1 MIVSIAFRNIWRNK
15 LRSLAVISS
24 VAFGIIGGLSIVG
37 MATGLSIMRH
47 ESAIKSYVG
56 HIQVVSDSFYTLNN
70 VVYTI
75 PNANQMI
82 DFLEKHPAVG
92 SFTVRCK
99 TEAMIQSANGSSGA
113 ILNGVFEDKE
123 QNTFN
128 IAQLINSGTFLEKQG
143 RKTPITIGARL
154 AKKLNISL
162 EGSAQGIFTDNN
174 GDLSQEVFEVV
185 GIYQAH
191 NALYEEFN
199 VYVPIQELQTLLD
212 LDGFHQICVMLK
224 EEKMVSSF
232 ASEIKSE
239 FSGIHVDTWKDIAP
253 ELALTDKMLDFMLTL
268 FLIIIMAALA
278 FGIVNTMMMAVLE
291 RKKELGVLQS
301 IGMNKRKIFWMIILE
316 SIFLCG
322 LALPIGILITWLL
335 TSYFGHY
342 GINLEF
348 ATEGLKLVGIQSSIY
363 PVIKPIYYIQIAI
376 LVCITSIL
384 SCINPALRAL
394 KMNPIESIRSI

>member
-1 MIVSIAFRNIWRNK
+1 MIASIAFRNIWRNK
-15 LRSLAVISS
+15 LRSLAVITS
-24 VAFGIIGGLSIVG
+24 VAFGIIGGLSMVG

-56 HIQVVSDSFYTLNN
+56 HIQVVSDSFYILNS
-70 VVYTI
+70 VGYTI
-75 PNANQMI
+75 PNAENMVA
-82 DFLEKHPAVG
+82 FLQKHPNVS

-113 ILNGVFEDKE
+113 VLNGVFKDKE

-128 IAQLINSGTFLEKQG
+128 ISQLLNEGTFLKKQG
-143 RKTPITIGARL
+143 KKTPITMGARM

-162 EGSAQGIFTDNN
+162 EGSAQAIFTDKN
-174 GDLSQEVFEVV
+174 GELSQEVFEVV
-185 GIYQAH
+185 GTYQAP

-199 VYVPIQELQTLLD
+199 IYVPIQELQTLLD

-232 ASEIKSE
+232 AAEIKST
-239 FSGIHVDTWKDIAP
+239 FSSVQVDTWKGIAP

-278 FGIVNTMMMAVLE
+278 FGIVNTMMMAILE

-301 IGMNKRKIFWMIILE
+301 IGMNKRNF
-316 SIFLCG
+316 
-322 LALPIGILITWLL
+322 PT
-335 TSYFGHY
+335 
-342 GINLEF
+342 
-348 ATEGLKLVGIQSSIY
+348 
-363 PVIKPIYYIQIAI
+363 
-376 LVCITSIL
+376 
-384 SCINPALRAL
+384 
-394 KMNPIESIRSI
+394 